1 MMNHFFTLLLAAF
14 CLTAVGQVPDYVPTE
29 GLVAWYPMGSSLLN
43 AFGDEHNGE
52 FFSIDSVDG
61 ANTESLGASIFN
73 GTDSYGYVEDGLL
86 LEGDF
91 SVSFWIRSDLGTF
104 NYNPIVMI
112 GDGLSCDNELSQ
124 LEIYVGNNG
133 VTVSHNRTQS
143 SSSYHYFQSV
153 DHMEWVHVGFSQES
167 GTMTMF
173 VQGTPVEQA
182 DMSDLNASDMPL
194 FVGYTQFINGETCV
208 VNHFEGALDEL
219 GFWNRS
225 LDDAEMMALSMLA
238 PIVYG
243 CTDIQACNYNESAN
257 EDDGTCASCAAL
269 ATACGEGTVWDADS
283 QTCIVANPSDSNF
296 DGCVQLTDL
305 LDLLSA
311 YGTCGDCGGDCS
323 LANATST
330 CVDGECVI
338 ESCNDG
344 FADYNGEALDGCE
357 SEEVPSWSCGEDL
370 VFEGHTYAT
379 VQINGQC
386 WFAEN
391 LRSTS
396 YANGDAIAGN
406 LNDPAWSTTSS
417 GGRATFGEG
426 ASVCYGPAPG
436 GDACNEAFSLASYG
450 RLYNWHAVNDS
461 RGLCPSGWHVPSDG
475 EWTTLTDGIGGALNA
490 GNTLKAGSGWF
501 NNGNGASPNGFD
513 AFPGGQRMNAGNFQG
528 AGTDAFFWTST
539 ALSSVQV
546 WFRSMGWNLPEVVRN
561 PAEKNVGMSIRCLKN
576 AE

>member
-1 MMNHFFTLLLAAF
+1 MKHFFTISLCFLALSFSAY
-14 CLTAVGQVPDYVPTE
+14 GQVPDYVPTE
-29 GLVAWYPMGSSLLN
+29 GLVAWYPMESSLAN

-61 ANTESLGASIFN
+61 ANAESLGASIFN

-86 LEGDF
+86 LEGGF

-133 VTVSHNRTQS
+133 VTVSHNRAQS
-143 SSSYHYFQSV
+143 SSSFHYFQSV

-182 DMSDLNASDMPL
+182 DMSDLIASDMPL

-208 VNHFEGALDEL
+208 VDHFEGALDEL

-225 LDDAEMMALSMLA
+225 LDDAEMMALYMLA

-296 DGCVQLTDL
+296 DGCVELNDL
-305 LDLLSA
+305 LDLLGA
-311 YGTCGDCGGDCS
+311 YGDCAAEESAWQCGDPLEYQGYDYSTVLIGD
-323 LANATST
+323 
-330 CVDGECVI
+330 
-338 ESCNDG
+338 
-344 FADYNGEALDGCE
+344 
-357 SEEVPSWSCGEDL
+357 
-370 VFEGHTYAT
+370 
-379 VQINGQC
+379 QC
-386 WFAEN
+386 WFSEN
-391 LRSTS
+391 CRYLPIVS
-396 YANGDAIAGN
+396 
-406 LNDPAWSTTSS
+406 DPSIDSTT
-417 GGRATFGEG
+417 EPHY
-426 ASVCYGPAPG
+426 SVYGYTGTDVTA
-436 GDACNEAFSLASYG
+436 AKVTANYNTYG
-450 RLYNWHAVNDS
+450 VLYNWPAVMTE
-461 RGLCPSGWHVPSDG
+461 GICPGGWHIPTDEEFTQLTDFLGGESVAGVVMKDNIQWNGTNSSGWSGLPGGYRYSGGFGNGGGYGYWWSASESGSSSWRRRLDSDG
-475 EWTTLTDGIGGALNA
+475 NVNRDDSSRIA
-490 GNTLKAGSGWF
+490 GFSA
-501 NNGNGASPNGFD
+501 
-513 AFPGGQRMNAGNFQG
+513 RC
-528 AGTDAFFWTST
+528 
-539 ALSSVQV
+539 
-546 WFRSMGWNLPEVVRN
+546 VRD
-561 PAEKNVGMSIRCLKN
+561 
-576 AE
+576 

>member
-1 MMNHFFTLLLAAF
+1 MNRFFTLLFAAS
-14 CLTAVGQVPDYVPTE
+14 CLTAVGQLPDYVPTD
-29 GLVAWYPMGSSLLN
+29 GLVAWYPMGSSLVN

-61 ANTESLGASIFN
+61 ANAESLGASIFN

-182 DMSDLNASDMPL
+182 DMSDLIASDMPL

-208 VNHFEGALDEL
+208 VDHFEGALDEL

-225 LDDAEMMALSMLA
+225 LDDAEMMTLSMLA

-296 DGCVQLTDL
+296 DRCVQLNDL

-311 YGTCGDCGGDCS
+311 YGDCVWQCGDPLEYQGY
-323 LANATST
+323 
-330 CVDGECVI
+330 
-338 ESCNDG
+338 
-344 FADYNGEALDGCE
+344 DYE
-357 SEEVPSWSCGEDL
+357 
-370 VFEGHTYAT
+370 T
-379 VQINGQC
+379 VQIGEQC

-391 LRSTS
+391 LRAEN
-396 YANGDAIAGN
+396 YRNGDAIPASLSDAEWAG
-406 LNDPAWSTTSS
+406 TV
-417 GGRATFGEG
+417 EG
-426 ASVCYGPAPG
+426 AVSVYD
-436 GDACNEAFSLASYG
+436 GDMVKLSTYG
-450 RLYNWHAVNDS
+450 RLYNRYAVDDT
-461 RGLCPSGWHVPSDG
+461 RALCPSNWHVSTDDEWVALELEMTNQGYAGIEGHVLKATEGWTDSGNGSDTFG
-475 EWTTLTDGIGGALNA
+475 FSARPAGARNFQDGTFYNEGIGGD
-490 GNTLKAGSGWF
+490 W
-501 NNGNGASPNGFD
+501 
-513 AFPGGQRMNAGNFQG
+513 
-528 AGTDAFFWTST
+528 WTSST
-539 ALSSVQV
+539 YHRFLLYNFDTLGQGLTSLNFGFSV
-546 WFRSMGWNLPEVVRN
+546 
-561 PAEKNVGMSIRCLKN
+561 RCIKDT
-576 AE
+576 E